1 MPAGSS
7 MASQREASKDEE
19 KGRILP
25 FRPRM
30 SRSWNAKLRLRDQ
43 SRSPVSDLS
52 EYSRGPEEDDYTHR
66 MFINLLAFLVLSLI
80 IGCGIW
86 LADNISERKDQDCG
100 RISRE
105 NCAPIPAQVKPR

>member
-1 MPAGSS
+1 MRGS
-7 MASQREASKDEE
+7 MASQREPSKSED
-19 KGRILP
+19 KGRIIP

-66 MFINLLAFLVLSLI
+66 MFINLLAFLALSLI
-80 IGCGIW
+80 VGCGIW
-86 LADNISERKDQDCG
+86 LADNISERRDPDCG

-105 NCAPIPAQVKPR
+105 NCTPLTAPADTR